1 MQKMIIVSNRLP
13 ISISKTGENIKVKKS
28 VGGLATGLGSF
39 YKDYKAVW
47 IGWPGVASERIRGHK
62 TEIREL
68 LDRENCIPVFLSQKD
83 VEKYYYGFSNKTLW
97 PLFHYFTQYV
107 IYDDAFWKTYQNV
120 NKEFAK
126 AVLQVADKDD
136 LIWVHDY
143 QLMLLP
149 MMIRRKL
156 PDNPIGFFLHIPFP
170 SFEVFRALPWR
181 KEIIEGLLGADLIG
195 FHTYDYA
202 TYFLDSVRRLFGY
215 ESTLGKLS
223 FGDRIVKVDAF
234 PMGIDYEKFANASKD
249 PLVQKSVR
257 SVKRT
262 VGERKVILSVDRMD
276 YTKGILQRLNSYDE
290 FLDRY
295 PQYKGKVTMILVAV
309 PSRSHVE
316 QYARLKMSV
325 DEKVGAIN
333 GKHGMIDWTPIHYL
347 YRSLPFNRLTAL
359 YLIADVAPITP
370 LRDGMNLVAKEFIAT
385 KTDGKGVLILSEM
398 AGAAKELDGAIIVN
412 PNSDDEMVEALKEAL
427 EMPVKEQI
435 ERNRMMQQRLKRYT
449 VTHWAEDFIK
459 VLGEVK
465 EMQRN
470 YLSKRLTDEVAEKIT
485 LHFKDSKERLLLLDY
500 DGTLIP
506 FASKPSYAKPDKK
519 LIRLLRELAQKSEVV
534 IVSGRDKDT
543 LEHWFGKL
551 PIGLIG
557 EHGVWIKEKNGNW
570 REIAPLENE
579 WKSSIRPILEYYVDR
594 TPGSFIEEK
603 PFSLVWHYRNVQK
616 ELAITRVGELKSVL
630 ANIAMNLGVEIL
642 DGNKVLEF
650 KNAGIN
656 KGRAALHFI
665 SKRKWDFLLAAG
677 DDVTDEDLF
686 EVLPEHAYSIKVRRG
701 VSLAKYDVESHV
713 QVRALLERFIKS

>member
-13 ISISKTGENIKVKKS
+13 VSISKTGGKIKVKRS

-39 YKDYKAVW
+39 YKDYKGVW
-47 IGWPGVASERIRGHK
+47 IGWPGIASERIRGEK
-62 TEIREL
+62 TVIRDL
-68 LDRENCIPVFLSQKD
+68 LDKENCAPVFLSQKD

-97 PLFHYFTQYV
+97 PLFHYFTQFV
-107 IYDDAFWKTYQNV
+107 IYDDSFWKTYMSV
-120 NKEFAK
+120 NREFAK
-126 AVLQVADKDD
+126 AVLKVADKDD
-136 LIWVHDY
+136 IIWVHDY

-149 MMIRRKL
+149 IMLRKKL

-170 SFEVFRALPWR
+170 AFEVFRTLPWR

-215 ESTLGKLS
+215 ESTLGRINFK
-223 FGDRIVKVDAF
+223 DRIIKVDAF
-234 PMGIDYEKFANASKD
+234 PMGIDYDKFANASKD
-249 PLVQKSVR
+249 PAVQKSVK
-257 SVKRT
+257 SVRRT

-276 YTKGILQRLNSYDE
+276 YTKGILQRLDAYDK
-290 FLDRY
+290 FLDAY

-316 QYARLKMSV
+316 QYASLKKSV
-325 DEKVGAIN
+325 DQKVGAIN

-359 YLIADVAPITP
+359 YLVADIAPITP
-370 LRDGMNLVAKEFIAT
+370 LRDGMNLVAKEFVAT

-398 AGAAKELDGAIIVN
+398 AGAAKELDGALIVN
-412 PNSDDEMVEALKEAL
+412 PNSDDELVEALKTAI
-427 EMPVKEQI
+427 EMPVKEQV
-435 ERNRMMQQRLKRYT
+435 ERNKMMQERLKRYT
-449 VTHWAEDFIK
+449 VTHWAQDFIK
-459 VLGEVK
+459 VLHEVK

-470 YLSKRLTDEVAEKIT
+470 YLSKKLTEEVEEKIVS
-485 LHFKDSKERLLLLDY
+485 HFKNSKERLLLLDY

-506 FASKPSYAKPDKK
+506 FSSKPSYAKPDKRLIK
-519 LIRLLRELAQKSEVV
+519 LLSALSEVSEVV

-543 LEHWFGKL
+543 LERWFGKL
-551 PIGLIG
+551 DVGLIG
-557 EHGVWIKEKNGNW
+557 EHGVWIKDKGEDW
-570 REIAPLENE
+570 REIMPLENE
-579 WKSSIRPILEYYVDR
+579 WKASIRPILEYYVDR

-616 ELAITRVGELKSVL
+616 ELAVTRVGELKSVL
-630 ANIAMNLGVEIL
+630 ANLAANLGVEML
-642 DGNKVLEF
+642 DGNKVVEF
-650 KNAGIN
+650 KNIGVN

-665 SKRKWDFLLAAG
+665 NKKKWGFMLAAG

-686 EVLPEHAYSIKVRRG
+686 SVLPDYAYSIKVRRG
-701 VSLAKYDVESHV
+701 ISVAKYDVESYV
-713 QVRALLERFIKS
+713 QVRNLLEKFVR

>member
-13 ISISKTGENIKVKKS
+13 VSISKTGGKIKVKRS

-39 YKDYKAVW
+39 YKDYKGVW
-47 IGWPGVASERIRGHK
+47 IGWPGIASERIRGEK
-62 TEIREL
+62 TVIRDL
-68 LDRENCIPVFLSQKD
+68 LDKENCAPVFLSQKD

-97 PLFHYFTQYV
+97 PLFHYFTQFV
-107 IYDDAFWKTYQNV
+107 IYDDSFWKTYMSV
-120 NKEFAK
+120 NREFAK
-126 AVLQVADKDD
+126 AVLKVADKDD
-136 LIWVHDY
+136 IIWVHDY

-149 MMIRRKL
+149 IMLRKKL

-170 SFEVFRALPWR
+170 AFEVFRTLPWR

-215 ESTLGKLS
+215 ESTLGRINFK
-223 FGDRIVKVDAF
+223 DRIIKVDAF
-234 PMGIDYEKFANASKD
+234 PMGIDYDKFANASKD
-249 PLVQKSVR
+249 PAVQKSVK
-257 SVKRT
+257 SVRRT

-276 YTKGILQRLNSYDE
+276 YTKGILQRLDAYDK
-290 FLDRY
+290 FLDTY

-316 QYARLKMSV
+316 QYASLKKSV
-325 DEKVGAIN
+325 DQKVGAIN

-359 YLIADVAPITP
+359 YLVADIAPITP
-370 LRDGMNLVAKEFIAT
+370 LRDGMNLVAKEFVAT

-398 AGAAKELDGAIIVN
+398 AGAAKELDGALIVN
-412 PNSDDEMVEALKEAL
+412 PNSDDELVEALKTAI
-427 EMPVKEQI
+427 EMPVKEQV
-435 ERNRMMQQRLKRYT
+435 ERNKMMQERLKRYT
-449 VTHWAEDFIK
+449 VTHWAQDFIK
-459 VLGEVK
+459 VLHEVK

-470 YLSKRLTDEVAEKIT
+470 YLSKKLTEEVEEKIVS
-485 LHFKDSKERLLLLDY
+485 HFKNSKERLLLLDY

-506 FASKPSYAKPDKK
+506 FSSKPSYAKPDKRLIK
-519 LIRLLRELAQKSEVV
+519 LLSALSEVSEVV

-543 LEHWFGKL
+543 LERWFGKL
-551 PIGLIG
+551 DVGLIG
-557 EHGVWIKEKNGNW
+557 EHGVWIKDKGEDW
-570 REIAPLENE
+570 REIMPLENE
-579 WKSSIRPILEYYVDR
+579 WKASIRPILEYYVDR

-616 ELAITRVGELKSVL
+616 ELAVTRVGELKSVL
-630 ANIAMNLGVEIL
+630 ANLAANLGVEML
-642 DGNKVLEF
+642 DGNKVVEF
-650 KNAGIN
+650 KNIGVN

-665 SKRKWDFLLAAG
+665 NKKKWGFMLAAG

-686 EVLPEHAYSIKVRRG
+686 SVLPDYAYSIKVRRG
-701 VSLAKYDVESHV
+701 ISVAKYDVESYV
-713 QVRALLERFIKS
+713 QVRNLLEKFVR

>member
-13 ISISKTGENIKVKKS
+13 VSISKTGGKIKVKRS

-39 YKDYKAVW
+39 YKDYKGVW
-47 IGWPGVASERIRGHK
+47 IGWPGIASERIRGEK
-62 TEIREL
+62 TVIREL
-68 LDRENCIPVFLSQKD
+68 LDKENCAPVFLSQKD

-97 PLFHYFTQYV
+97 PLFHYFTQFV
-107 IYDDAFWKTYQNV
+107 IYDDSFWKNYVSV
-120 NKEFAK
+120 NREFAK
-126 AVLQVADKDD
+126 AVLKVADKDD
-136 LIWVHDY
+136 IIWVHDY

-149 MMIRRKL
+149 MMLRKKL

-170 SFEVFRALPWR
+170 AFEVFRTLPWR

-215 ESTLGKLS
+215 ESTLGRINFK
-223 FGDRIVKVDAF
+223 DRIIKVDAF
-234 PMGIDYEKFANASKD
+234 PMGIDYDKFANASKD
-249 PLVQKSVR
+249 PAVQKSVK
-257 SVKRT
+257 SVRRT

-276 YTKGILQRLNSYDE
+276 YTKGILQRLDAYDK
-290 FLDRY
+290 FLDTY

-316 QYARLKMSV
+316 QYASLKKSV
-325 DEKVGAIN
+325 DQKVGAIN

-359 YLIADVAPITP
+359 YLVADIAPITP
-370 LRDGMNLVAKEFIAT
+370 LRDGMNLVAKEFVAT

-398 AGAAKELDGAIIVN
+398 AGAAKELDGALIVN
-412 PNSDDEMVEALKEAL
+412 PNSDDELVEALKTAI
-427 EMPVKEQI
+427 EMPVKEQV
-435 ERNRMMQQRLKRYT
+435 ERNKMMQERLKRYT
-449 VTHWAEDFIK
+449 VTHWAQDFIK
-459 VLGEVK
+459 VLHEVK

-470 YLSKRLTDEVAEKIT
+470 YLSKKLTEEVEEKIVS
-485 LHFKDSKERLLLLDY
+485 HFKNSKERLLLLDY

-506 FASKPSYAKPDKK
+506 FSSKPSYAKPDKRLIK
-519 LIRLLRELAQKSEVV
+519 LLSALSEVSEVV

-543 LEHWFGKL
+543 LERWFGKL
-551 PIGLIG
+551 DVGLIG
-557 EHGVWIKEKNGNW
+557 EHGVWIKDKGEDW
-570 REIAPLENE
+570 REIMPLENE
-579 WKSSIRPILEYYVDR
+579 WKASIRPILEYYVDR

-630 ANIAMNLGVEIL
+630 ANLAANLGVEML
-642 DGNKVLEF
+642 DGNKVVEF
-650 KNAGIN
+650 KNIGVN

-665 SKRKWDFLLAAG
+665 NKKKWDFMLAAG

-686 EVLPEHAYSIKVRRG
+686 SVLPDYAYSIKVRRG
-701 VSLAKYDVESHV
+701 ISVAKYDVESYV
-713 QVRALLERFIKS
+713 QVRNLLEKFVR

>member
-13 ISISKTGENIKVKKS
+13 VSISKTGGKIKVKRS

-39 YKDYKAVW
+39 YKDYKGVW
-47 IGWPGVASERIRGHK
+47 IGWPGIASERIRGEK
-62 TEIREL
+62 TVIREL
-68 LDRENCIPVFLSQKD
+68 LDEENCAPVFLSQKD

-97 PLFHYFTQYV
+97 PLFHYFTQFV
-107 IYDDAFWKTYQNV
+107 IYDDSFWKNYVSV
-120 NKEFAK
+120 NREFAK
-126 AVLQVADKDD
+126 AVLKVADKDD
-136 LIWVHDY
+136 IIWVHDY

-149 MMIRRKL
+149 MMLRKKL

-170 SFEVFRALPWR
+170 AFEVFRTLPWR

-215 ESTLGKLS
+215 ESTLGRINFK
-223 FGDRIVKVDAF
+223 DRIIKVDAF
-234 PMGIDYEKFANASKD
+234 PMGIDYDKFANASKD
-249 PLVQKSVR
+249 PAVQKSVK
-257 SVKRT
+257 SVRRT

-276 YTKGILQRLNSYDE
+276 YTKGILQRLDAYDK
-290 FLDRY
+290 FLDTY

-316 QYARLKMSV
+316 QYASLKKSV
-325 DEKVGAIN
+325 DQKVGAIN

-359 YLIADVAPITP
+359 YLVADIAPITP
-370 LRDGMNLVAKEFIAT
+370 LRDGMNLVAKEFVAT

-398 AGAAKELDGAIIVN
+398 AGAAKELDGALIVN
-412 PNSDDEMVEALKEAL
+412 PNSDDELVEALKTAI
-427 EMPVKEQI
+427 EMPVKEQV
-435 ERNRMMQQRLKRYT
+435 ERNKMMQERLKRYT
-449 VTHWAEDFIK
+449 VTHWAQDFIK
-459 VLGEVK
+459 VLHEVK

-470 YLSKRLTDEVAEKIT
+470 YLSKKLTEEVEEKIVS
-485 LHFKDSKERLLLLDY
+485 HFKNSKERLLLLDY

-506 FASKPSYAKPDKK
+506 FSSKPSYAKPDKRLIK
-519 LIRLLRELAQKSEVV
+519 LLSALSEVSEVV

-543 LEHWFGKL
+543 LERWFGKL
-551 PIGLIG
+551 DVGLIG
-557 EHGVWIKEKNGNW
+557 EHGVWIKDKGEDW
-570 REIAPLENE
+570 REIMPLENE
-579 WKSSIRPILEYYVDR
+579 WKASIRPILEYYVDR

-630 ANIAMNLGVEIL
+630 ANLAANLGVEML
-642 DGNKVLEF
+642 DGNKVVEF
-650 KNAGIN
+650 KNIGVN

-665 SKRKWDFLLAAG
+665 NKKKWDFMLAAG

-686 EVLPEHAYSIKVRRG
+686 SVLPDYAYSIKVRRG
-701 VSLAKYDVESHV
+701 ISVAKYDVESYV
-713 QVRALLERFIKS
+713 QVRNLLEKFVR

>member
-686 EVLPEHAYSIKVRRG
+686 EVLPEYAYSIKVRRG

>member
-13 ISISKTGENIKVKKS
+13 VSISKTGGKIKVKRS

-39 YKDYKAVW
+39 YKDYKGVW
-47 IGWPGVASERIRGHK
+47 IGWPGIASERIRGEK
-62 TEIREL
+62 TVIREL
-68 LDRENCIPVFLSQKD
+68 LDEENCAPVFLSQKD

-97 PLFHYFTQYV
+97 PLFHYFTQFV
-107 IYDDAFWKTYQNV
+107 IYDDSFWKNYVSV
-120 NKEFAK
+120 NREFAK
-126 AVLQVADKDD
+126 AVLKVADKDD
-136 LIWVHDY
+136 IIWVHDY

-149 MMIRRKL
+149 MMLRKKL

-170 SFEVFRALPWR
+170 AFEVFRTLPWR

-215 ESTLGKLS
+215 ESTLGRINFK
-223 FGDRIVKVDAF
+223 DRIIKVDAF
-234 PMGIDYEKFANASKD
+234 PMGIDYDKFANASKD
-249 PLVQKSVR
+249 PAVQKSVK
-257 SVKRT
+257 SVRRT

-276 YTKGILQRLNSYDE
+276 YTKGILQRLDAYDK
-290 FLDRY
+290 FLDTY

-316 QYARLKMSV
+316 QYASLKKSV
-325 DEKVGAIN
+325 DQKVGAIN

-359 YLIADVAPITP
+359 YLVADIAPITP
-370 LRDGMNLVAKEFIAT
+370 LRDGMNLVAKEFVAT

-398 AGAAKELDGAIIVN
+398 AGAAKELDGALIVN
-412 PNSDDEMVEALKEAL
+412 PNSDDELVEALKTAI
-427 EMPVKEQI
+427 EMPVKEQV
-435 ERNRMMQQRLKRYT
+435 ERNKMMQERLKRYT
-449 VTHWAEDFIK
+449 VTHWAQDFIK
-459 VLGEVK
+459 VLHEVK

-470 YLSKRLTDEVAEKIT
+470 YLSKKLTEEVEEKIVS
-485 LHFKDSKERLLLLDY
+485 HFKNSKERLLLLDY

-506 FASKPSYAKPDKK
+506 FSSKPSYAKPDKRLIK
-519 LIRLLRELAQKSEVV
+519 LLSALSEVSEVV

-543 LEHWFGKL
+543 LERWFGKL
-551 PIGLIG
+551 DVGLIG
-557 EHGVWIKEKNGNW
+557 EHGVWIKDKGEDW
-570 REIAPLENE
+570 REIMPLENE
-579 WKSSIRPILEYYVDR
+579 WKASIRPILEYYVDR

-630 ANIAMNLGVEIL
+630 ANLAANLGVEML
-642 DGNKVLEF
+642 DGNKVVEF
-650 KNAGIN
+650 KNVGVN

-665 SKRKWDFLLAAG
+665 NKKKWDFMLAAG

-686 EVLPEHAYSIKVRRG
+686 SVLPDYAYSIKVRRG
-701 VSLAKYDVESHV
+701 ISVAKYDVESYV
-713 QVRALLERFIKS
+713 QVRNLLEKFVR

>member
-13 ISISKTGENIKVKKS
+13 VSISKTGNNIKVKKS

-39 YKDYKAVW
+39 YKDYKGVW
-47 IGWPGVASERIRGHK
+47 IGWPGIASERIRGEK
-62 TEIREL
+62 TVIREL
-68 LDRENCIPVFLSQKD
+68 LDKENCAPVFLSQKD

-107 IYDDAFWKTYQNV
+107 IYDDSFWKKYVSV
-120 NKEFAK
+120 NREFAK
-126 AVLQVADKDD
+126 AVLKVADKDD
-136 LIWVHDY
+136 IIWVHDY

-149 MMIRRKL
+149 MMLRKKL

-170 SFEVFRALPWR
+170 AFEVFRTLPWR

-215 ESTLGKLS
+215 ESTLGKIN
-223 FGDRIVKVDAF
+223 FKDRIIKVDAF
-234 PMGIDYEKFANASKD
+234 PMGIDYDKFANASKD
-249 PLVQKSVR
+249 PAVQKSVK
-257 SVKRT
+257 SVRRT

-276 YTKGILQRLNSYDE
+276 YTKGILQRLDAYDK
-290 FLDRY
+290 FLDTY

-316 QYARLKMSV
+316 QYASLKKSV

-359 YLIADVAPITP
+359 YLVADIAPITP

-398 AGAAKELDGAIIVN
+398 AGAAKELDGALIVN
-412 PNSDDEMVEALKEAL
+412 PNSDDELVEALKTAMD
-427 EMPVKEQI
+427 MPIKEQI
-435 ERNRMMQQRLKRYT
+435 ERNRMMQERLKRYT

-459 VLGEVK
+459 VLHEVK
-465 EMQRN
+465 EIQEN
-470 YLSKRLTDEVAEKIT
+470 YLSKELTKEVEEKIVSD
-485 LHFKDSKERLLLLDY
+485 FKNSKEKLLLLDY

-506 FASKPSYAKPDKK
+506 FASKPSYAKPDKR
-519 LIRLLRELAQKSEVV
+519 LITLLSALSEMGEVV

-543 LEHWFGKL
+543 LERWFGKL
-551 PIGLIG
+551 NVGLIG
-557 EHGVWIKEKNGNW
+557 EHGVWIKDHGENW
-570 REIAPLENE
+570 REIMPLENE

-630 ANIAMNLGVEIL
+630 ANLAANLGVEML
-642 DGNKVLEF
+642 DGNKVVEF
-650 KNAGIN
+650 KNVGIN

-665 SKRKWDFLLAAG
+665 NKKKWDFMLAAG

-686 EVLPEHAYSIKVRRG
+686 SVLPDYAYSIKVRRG
-701 VSLAKYDVESHV
+701 ISVAKYDVESYV
-713 QVRALLERFIKS
+713 QVRNLLEKFVR

>member
-13 ISISKTGENIKVKKS
+13 VSILKTGGKIKVKRS

-39 YKDYKAVW
+39 YKDYKSVW
-47 IGWPGVASERIRGHK
+47 IGWPGIASERIRGEK
-62 TEIREL
+62 TVIREL
-68 LDRENCIPVFLSQKD
+68 LDEENCAPVFLSQKD

-97 PLFHYFTQYV
+97 PLFHYFTQFV
-107 IYDDAFWKTYQNV
+107 IYDDSFWKNYVSV
-120 NKEFAK
+120 NREFAR
-126 AVLQVADKDD
+126 AVLKVADKDD
-136 LIWVHDY
+136 IIWVHDY

-149 MMIRRKL
+149 MMLRKKL

-170 SFEVFRALPWR
+170 AFEVFRTLPWR

-215 ESTLGKLS
+215 ESTLGKIN
-223 FGDRIVKVDAF
+223 FKDRIIKVDAF
-234 PMGIDYEKFANASKD
+234 PMGIDYDKFANASKD
-249 PLVQKSVR
+249 PAVQKSVK
-257 SVKRT
+257 SVRRT

-276 YTKGILQRLNSYDE
+276 YTKGILQRLDAYDK
-290 FLDRY
+290 FLDTY

-316 QYARLKMSV
+316 QYASLKKSV

-359 YLIADVAPITP
+359 YLVADIAPITP
-370 LRDGMNLVAKEFIAT
+370 LRDGMNLVAKEFVAT

-398 AGAAKELDGAIIVN
+398 AGAAKELDGALIVN
-412 PNSDDEMVEALKEAL
+412 PNSDDELVAALKTAMD
-427 EMPVKEQI
+427 MPVKEQI
-435 ERNRMMQQRLKRYT
+435 ERNRMMQERLKRYT

-459 VLGEVK
+459 VLHEVK
-465 EMQRN
+465 ETQKN
-470 YLSKRLTDEVAEKIT
+470 YLSKELTKEVEEKIVS
-485 LHFKDSKERLLLLDY
+485 HFKSSKERLLLLDY

-506 FASKPSYAKPDKK
+506 FSSKPSYAKPDKR
-519 LIRLLRELAQKSEVV
+519 LIALLSALSEMGEVV

-543 LEHWFGKL
+543 LERWFGKL
-551 PIGLIG
+551 NVGLIG
-557 EHGVWIKEKNGNW
+557 EHGVWIKDDGENW
-570 REIAPLENE
+570 REIMPLENE
-579 WKSSIRPILEYYVDR
+579 WKASIRPILEYYVDR

-630 ANIAMNLGVEIL
+630 ANLAANLGVEML
-642 DGNKVLEF
+642 DGNKVVEF
-650 KNAGIN
+650 KNVGIN

-665 SKRKWDFLLAAG
+665 NKKKWDFMLAAG

-686 EVLPEHAYSIKVRRG
+686 SVLPDYAYSIKVRRG
-701 VSLAKYDVESHV
+701 ISVAKYDVESYV
-713 QVRALLERFIKS
+713 QVRNLLEKFVR

>member
-13 ISISKTGENIKVKKS
+13 VSISKTGGKIKVKRS

-39 YKDYKAVW
+39 YKDYKSVW
-47 IGWPGVASERIRGHK
+47 IGWPGIASERIRGEK
-62 TEIREL
+62 TVIREL
-68 LDRENCIPVFLSQKD
+68 LDEENCAPVFLSQKD

-97 PLFHYFTQYV
+97 PLFHYFTQFV
-107 IYDDAFWKTYQNV
+107 IYDDSFWKNYVSV
-120 NKEFAK
+120 NREFAR
-126 AVLQVADKDD
+126 AVLKVADKDD
-136 LIWVHDY
+136 IIWVHDY

-149 MMIRRKL
+149 MMLRKKL

-170 SFEVFRALPWR
+170 AFEVFRTLPWR

-215 ESTLGKLS
+215 ESTLGRINFK
-223 FGDRIVKVDAF
+223 DRIIKVDAF
-234 PMGIDYEKFANASKD
+234 PMGIDYDKFANASKD
-249 PLVQKSVR
+249 PAVQKSVK
-257 SVKRT
+257 SVRRT

-276 YTKGILQRLNSYDE
+276 YTKGILQRLDAYDK
-290 FLDRY
+290 FLDTY

-316 QYARLKMSV
+316 QYASLKKSV
-325 DEKVGAIN
+325 DQKVGAIN

-359 YLIADVAPITP
+359 YLVADIAPITP

-385 KTDGKGVLILSEM
+385 KTDGRGVLILSEM
-398 AGAAKELDGAIIVN
+398 AGAAKELDGALIVN
-412 PNSDDEMVEALKEAL
+412 PNSDDELIEALKTAI
-427 EMPVKEQI
+427 EMPVKEQV
-435 ERNRMMQQRLKRYT
+435 ERNRMMQERLKRYT
-449 VTHWAEDFIK
+449 VTHWAQDFIK
-459 VLGEVK
+459 VLHEVK

-470 YLSKRLTDEVAEKIT
+470 YLSKKLTEEVEEKIVS
-485 LHFKDSKERLLLLDY
+485 HFKNSKERLLLLDY

-506 FASKPSYAKPDKK
+506 FSSKPSYAKPDKR
-519 LIRLLRELAQKSEVV
+519 LIALLSALSEVSEVV

-543 LEHWFGKL
+543 LERWFGKL
-551 PIGLIG
+551 NVGLIG
-557 EHGVWIKEKNGNW
+557 EHGVWIKDDGENW
-570 REIAPLENE
+570 REIMPLENE
-579 WKSSIRPILEYYVDR
+579 WKASIRPILEYYVDR

-630 ANIAMNLGVEIL
+630 ANLAANLGVEML
-642 DGNKVLEF
+642 DGNKVVEF
-650 KNAGIN
+650 KNVGIN

-665 SKRKWDFLLAAG
+665 NKKKWDFMLAAG

-686 EVLPEHAYSIKVRRG
+686 SVLPDYAYSIKVRRG
-701 VSLAKYDVESHV
+701 ISVAKYDVESYI
-713 QVRALLERFIKS
+713 QVRNLLEKFVR